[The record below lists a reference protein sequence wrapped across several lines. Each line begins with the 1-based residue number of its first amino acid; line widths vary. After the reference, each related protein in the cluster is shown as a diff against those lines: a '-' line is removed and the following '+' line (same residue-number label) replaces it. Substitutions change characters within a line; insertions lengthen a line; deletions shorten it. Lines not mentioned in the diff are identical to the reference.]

1 MARLPLPNRAQP
13 LDVNYIYQIANEL
26 NALSEEGSALAQGNN
41 FLFSGKDAIPRSSKI
56 YGAQI
61 FAAVK
66 TVATKVATASQ
77 TESITFDFQPGFAY
91 PPVVQATIENTG
103 ETNTVVDAT
112 INIQNVTT
120 TSATAVITI
129 ANSGSSSINV
139 HLTAIGLPV
148 S

>member
-41 FLFSGKDAIPRSSKI
+41 FLFSGRDEPPRSSKI

-66 TVATKVATASQ
+66 KATKEVVNASE

-91 PPVVQATIENTG
+91 PPVVQATIENSGRTITPVG
-103 ETNTVVDAT
+103 ATV
-112 INIQNVTT
+112 NIQSVS
-120 TSATAVITI
+120 TSSAVAVISFARSGAFT
-129 ANSGSSSINV
+129 ANI